1 MALTA
6 AEQKAWLDQVQEEII
21 DPERPIV
28 DPHHHMWRSRS
39 RTRYL
44 LEDLWADTESGHNVV
59 KTVFIE
65 CRSEYRVDGPE
76 HLRPVGE
83 TEFMTRIAKA
93 SRGQGRAE
101 ISGIV
106 AYTDLAQDVSIVR
119 EVCEAHRDASAP
131 QPVPSAPP
139 VARPRSSTM
148 EQPSLVA
155 GAPWRRLFHA
165 SDGLFRGIR
174 HGGAYDPDKPS
185 RWGDPATLPD
195 LYTRQDFR
203 KGVALLGEMGLV
215 YDTWHYHYQ
224 NRAFADLA
232 RSTAGTVI
240 VLNHF
245 GSPIGTGRFADK
257 RAQVFAKWK
266 RDMVELAACENVM
279 MKIGGLAMPSSGFD
293 WHLRETPATSD
304 EVVAAQRD
312 YYLFAIDCFGPDR
325 CMFESNFPADKLSLS
340 YHVYWNAMKK
350 IAAGFSESE
359 KDMLFSGTATRV
371 YKL

>member
-6 AEQKAWLDQVQEEII
+6 AEQKSWLDQVTEEII
-21 DPERPIV
+21 DPKRPIV
-28 DPHHHMWRSRS
+28 DPHHHMWRSRGLP
-39 RTRYL
+39 RYL

-83 TEFMTRIAKA
+83 TQFMARIARA
-93 SRGQGRAE
+93 SRGQDRAE

-106 AYTDLAQDVSIVR
+106 AYTDLARDTSIIR
-119 EVCEAHRDASAP
+119 EVCEAHR
-131 QPVPSAPP
+131 
-139 VARPRSSTM
+139 
-148 EQPSLVA
+148 L
-155 GAPWRRLFHA
+155 A

-174 HGGAYDPDKPS
+174 HGGAYDPDRES
-185 RWGDPATLPD
+185 RWGDPAKLPD
-195 LYTRQDFR
+195 LYARQDFR

-215 YDTWHYHYQ
+215 YDTWHHHYQ

-232 RSTAGTVI
+232 RSTAGTVM

-257 RAQVFAKWK
+257 RAEVLAEWK
-266 RDMVELAACENVM
+266 RDMVELAACDNVM

-312 YYLFAIDCFGPDR
+312 YYLYAIDCFGPDR

-350 IAAGFSESE
+350 IASGFSESE
-359 KDMLFSGTATRV
+359 KDLLFSGTATRA